1 MIGFDEQAGGGVGYS
16 TRPGLM
22 PRAGHRGRVIAV
34 AAAALIA
41 GGCSATGSA
50 PSAPASSHPAAR
62 SSTPSAGRSSPPHHR
77 RHGFTVSGSFPV
89 TPNSSQDTHAQA
101 AGAPC
106 RRPEFRHA
114 RSLGMTTA
122 AGFTIT
128 NAPVAGDLL
137 GHFLDGKGTAV
148 RYGPRS
154 PIAREARASNAFREL
169 NRRVQAAVLSQ
180 LTADG
185 RHVRLPGSD
194 LTPVYFDLAGSAH
207 DLYLGF
213 RGTQGLT
220 VRGAGTRKAGRYAGR
235 LTYVIRDSY
244 GFPPQDQLLGI
255 GTEMRYLQVNCGSP
269 DIHGGARWFPDSITV
284 SVPFRHRAG

>member
-1 MIGFDEQAGGGVGYS
+1 VRYS

-22 PRAGHRGRVIAV
+22 PRAGHGGRVIAV
-34 AAAALIA
+34 AAAALVA
-41 GGCSATGSA
+41 GGCSAAGSA
-50 PSAPASSHPAAR
+50 PSAPASSDPAAR
-62 SSTPSAGRSSPPHHR
+62 SSTPPAGRSSPPHHR

-106 RRPEFRHA
+106 RRSEFRHA

-154 PIAREARASNAFREL
+154 PIAREARASTAFREL

-180 LTADG
+180 LAAG
-185 RHVRLPGSD
+185 ARHVRLPGSD

-220 VRGAGTRKAGRYAGR
+220 VRGAGTKQGGRYTGR

-255 GTEMRYLQVNCGSP
+255 GTQMRYLQVNCGSP
-269 DIHGGARWFPDSITV
+269 DFRGGARWFPDSITV
-284 SVPFRHRAG
+284 SVPFRHAAG